1 MKKAFTHE
9 YFIIRRKQHNLGS
22 PDTCSVL
29 NDFLLPSCSSHLS
42 LTTLSVSQT
51 LQRGRPGAA
60 VSPQPRGR
68 TGAQDPKPRG
78 GGSQERASTCL
89 WPFVSSEEKASSSR
103 EGLSIV
109 CREKKKRHFCNRSDS
124 AGNQVVLSGRLGP
137 GLAGSAGPD
146 RAPLAGCPW
155 VMLVG
160 RCWGSPALGPKL
172 GGTSPTGG
180 GDLLCQRV
188 PKATAPSPHTPAP
201 RASSS
206 RVAGSLSTLSR
217 QDPIR
222 RTRQEDGSLRWSS

>member
-109 CREKKKRHFCNRSDS
+109 CREKKKKDTSVIAQTQPVTRSCCR
-124 AGNQVVLSGRLGP
+124 AGWGRGS
-137 GLAGSAGPD
+137 LA
-146 RAPLAGCPW
+146 L
-155 VMLVG
+155 
-160 RCWGSPALGPKL
+160 
-172 GGTSPTGG
+172 
-180 GDLLCQRV
+180 RV
-188 PKATAPSPHTPAP
+188 PIEPLLLGAP
-201 RASSS
+201 
-206 RVAGSLSTLSR
+206 G
-217 QDPIR
+217 
-222 RTRQEDGSLRWSS
+222 